1 MRGPKLQIEVEVTE
15 RKTLLIKMLIKT
27 LTQILLLIPM
37 GHHLIRKC
45 TDPLNKS
52 ISVSQM
58 FKILTGRFKCRILDQ
73 ALNLR

>member
-1 MRGPKLQIEVEVTE
+1 MLGPKLQIEVEVTE
-15 RKTLLIKMLIKT
+15 RKTLLIKMLRKT
-27 LTQILLLIPM
+27 LNQMLLTLT
-37 GHHLIRKC
+37 GHRLIRKC
-45 TDPLNKS
+45 TGPLNKS

>member
-27 LTQILLLIPM
+27 LTQILLIPT
-37 GHHLIRKC
+37 GHHLIRKY
-45 TDPLNKS
+45 TGLLNKS

-58 FKILTGRFKCRILDQ
+58 FKTLTGRFKCRILDQ